1 MSPGQKSG
9 HNHPSAGATK
19 EPAGTCRSGGPSVP
33 HQHFISARKKKK
45 ICLGSLCF
53 KVCCSPLRNVLGN
66 RGKVLGA
73 QDGISVLVGLHE
85 APTSLLHLS
94 FKVSGSF

>member
-1 MSPGQKSG
+1 MLVPPKNQQG
-9 HNHPSAGATK
+9 
-19 EPAGTCRSGGPSVP
+19 PAGVGDRVFLTRVSFLLG
-33 HQHFISARKKKK
+33 KKK